1 MSKRAA
7 KQLGR
12 RTWAAVRVARSAYRR
27 FNRDDGTAMA
37 GYIAYTVFLSLFPFA
52 IFMSA
57 LAGVLIGPDNTQ
69 AIIDELFNLAPQHIA
84 QTIAPVLED
93 VIGKSRGGVL
103 TFSALAALWIASN
116 AVEAVRIAFDRAYDS
131 EQPANFFLR
140 RAIAIGFVFLA
151 GVTFAALG
159 FIIILAPLALR
170 LAEQYTGFQAPIGTD
185 ALRYLFGLIVFAIF
199 MLILNRWLPSRALKS
214 RFVIPGILVSTALW
228 MLCAFGF
235 SVYLAYAP
243 DYAVTYGA
251 FAGVIVTL
259 LFFYLTGAAVIFGA
273 EVNAALLAMRRR
285 KAERGRDMV
294 ETLQGMT

>member
-1 MSKRAA
+1 MPRRVAR
-7 KQLGR
+7 QLGR
-12 RTWAAVRVARSAYRR
+12 RTWAAIRVGRSAYRR

-57 LAGVLIGPDNTQ
+57 LAGVLIGAENTQ
-69 AIIDELFNLAPQHIA
+69 AIIDELFNLAPPHIA

-93 VIGKSRGGVL
+93 VIGQSRGGVL
-103 TFSALAALWIASN
+103 TFSALAAIWIASN

-131 EQPANFFLR
+131 EEPASFLR
-140 RAIAIGFVFLA
+140 RRAVAIAFVFLA

-159 FIIILAPLALR
+159 FIIILAPLAFR
-170 LAEQYTGFQAPIGTD
+170 LMEEYLGIQMPNGTN
-185 ALRYLFGLIVFAIF
+185 ALRYGLGLLVFAIF
-199 MLILNRWLPSRALKS
+199 MLILNRWLPSRAPKWRKVL
-214 RFVIPGILVSTALW
+214 PGILVSTLLW
-228 MLCAFGF
+228 MAGASGF
-235 SVYLAYAP
+235 SIYLAYAP

-273 EVNAALLAMRRR
+273 EVNAALMAFRRR
-285 KAERGRDMV
+285 RAEKRMGA
-294 ETLQGMT
+294 T